1 MEGIGISRWNKG
13 SVGRGRKYEEG
24 SLRFNICTIYRI
36 QGSLIRELRAAYISE
51 GPIKPVVGIFS
62 LSCALLCITIKR
74 PIFYYSQVTIRQK
87 IIPLHMIALNW
98 RSQNDVSSESFP
110 CFTLVLWK
118 YPAILPGGSLR
129 GHFIRRAKYTCA

>member
-13 SVGRGRKYEEG
+13 SVGGGKKYEEG
-24 SLRFNICTIYRI
+24 SLRFNICVF
-36 QGSLIRELRAAYISE
+36 ISE

-98 RSQNDVSSESFP
+98 RS
-110 CFTLVLWK
+110 
-118 YPAILPGGSLR
+118 
-129 GHFIRRAKYTCA
+129 